1 MNYEGCKRKFDVKG
15 FVRKYPP
22 ASANSIK
29 ASNIN
34 FESKRSK
41 KMLEMSS
48 KIESKVLT
56 LKSALESAMTDND
69 AVKALDILHALNS
82 IAMNLDLLKST
93 LVGATVANSKKAFVS
108 DEVLTSLAK
117 QIVSKWKAC
126 VPPTPAATV
135 KVAVVVAAT
144 GTENKVDESGAPSNL
159 PEIRVKV

>member
-29 ASNIN
+29 ASNNN

-41 KMLEMSS
+41 

-69 AVKALDILHALNS
+69 VVKALDILHALNS

-93 LVGATVANSKKAFVS
+93 LVGATVANSRKAFVS

-126 VPPTPAATV
+126 VSSTPAATV
-135 KVAVVVAAT
+135 KAAVVVAAT
-144 GTENKVDESGAPSNL
+144 GTENKVDVSEAPSNL